1 MTPTSDM
8 DMVIDSVDDLFKSN
22 CDNFNEVRGCSLTSS
37 MHSPRTPSM
46 SSSECD
52 EEYSARV
59 QWESDNMVEDD
70 QVTLSDS
77 LQLEYVTPKSQGIQ
91 VSKVTDHTSNMGQ

>member
-1 MTPTSDM
+1 MVAPIRDIGNKSLFTSAFHISTSNMTPNSEM

-59 QWESDNMVEDD
+59 Q
-70 QVTLSDS
+70 
-77 LQLEYVTPKSQGIQ
+77 
-91 VSKVTDHTSNMGQ
+91 